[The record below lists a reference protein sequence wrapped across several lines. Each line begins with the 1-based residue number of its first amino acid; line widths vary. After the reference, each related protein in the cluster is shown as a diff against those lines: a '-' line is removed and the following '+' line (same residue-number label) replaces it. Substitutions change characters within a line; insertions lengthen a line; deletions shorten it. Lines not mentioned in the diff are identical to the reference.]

1 MPGAII
7 AIDQDQGAPSFGTP
21 GVARND
27 LRLGRLTTVRSTA
40 AGNVSYLWTLLDKPP
55 GSASTLANPT
65 AQNAT
70 FTPDLPGSYRVQ
82 LVTNGGGPGNVQI
95 LIAAVTKD
103 FDGITINRGWRIPA
117 LGEVVPENNFN
128 GQMRGWDEAL
138 RFIFNDFLTM
148 QVAGFE
154 LIFAVE
160 SDTTQTTYARNGIR
174 TIDMS
179 KYPLGI
185 GAYQRK
191 VRFVAVLENSLH
203 SLAFNAEVRLFDYTH
218 GVLVANTT
226 LDNTGAVD
234 RSIATEY
241 TSPILTVGNANGNI
255 RNDVPTMYR
264 CEFRAVGALTP
275 PLDRVVLGNAFLRI
289 SYE

>member
-40 AGNVSYLWTLLDKPP
+40 SGNISYAWSLLDKPP
-55 GSASTLANPT
+55 GSAVTLGTPT
-65 AQNAT
+65 AQDAT

-95 LIAAVTKD
+95 LVAAVTKD
-103 FDGITINRGWRIPA
+103 FNGLTVNRGWRIPA

-128 GQMRGWDEAL
+128 GQDRGWDEAL
-138 RFIFNDFLTM
+138 RYIFNDFLTM

-154 LIFAVE
+154 IIFAVE
-160 SDTTQTTYARNGIR
+160 SDSTLTTFARQGIR

-179 KYPLGI
+179 RYPLNIGI
-185 GAYQRK
+185 YARK

-203 SLAFNAEVRLFDYTH
+203 SALYNAEVRLFDYTN
-218 GVLVANTT
+218 GVAVTSTT
-226 LDNTGAVD
+226 LNNTAPVD
-234 RSIATEY
+234 RSIATEF
-241 TSPILTVGNANGNI
+241 TSAELTVGGASGNI
-255 RNDVPTMYR
+255 RNDAPTMYR
-264 CEFRAVGALTP
+264 CEFRAVGVLTP